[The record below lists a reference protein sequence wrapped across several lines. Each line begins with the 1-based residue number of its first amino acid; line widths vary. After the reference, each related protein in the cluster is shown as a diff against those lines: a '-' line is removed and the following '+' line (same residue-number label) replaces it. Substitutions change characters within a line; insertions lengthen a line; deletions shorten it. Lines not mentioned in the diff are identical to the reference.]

1 MNKNEQKWTKSV
13 KNGQNLSKMNKIHQ
27 KQKQTK
33 ILAKG
38 IKG

>member
-1 MNKNEQKWTKSV
+1 MDKICQKWTKSV
-13 KNGQNLSKMNKIHQ
+13 KNEQNPPKTNKIHQ
-27 KQKQTK
+27 KQIK

>member
-1 MNKNEQKWTKSV
+1 VNKNEQKWTKSV
-13 KNGQNLSKMNKIHQ
+13 KNGQNMSKMNKIC
-27 KQKQTK
+27 QKQTK